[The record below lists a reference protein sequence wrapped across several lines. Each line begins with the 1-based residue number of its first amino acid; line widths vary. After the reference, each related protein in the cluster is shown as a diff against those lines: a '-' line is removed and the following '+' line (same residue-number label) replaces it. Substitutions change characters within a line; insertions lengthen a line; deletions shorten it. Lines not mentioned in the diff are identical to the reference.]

1 MELEKKCGGFSGY
14 RGKWSRRLELASLFI
29 YLFIFTSI
37 KLIVVLENI
46 HSWQFKSDLWG
57 FATFGPTVVK
67 LRNKNS
73 NKPSSNCLLVSY
85 HSHSCSWLVPPWC
98 RDALWCSSSFWMQWA
113 WCMVI
118 LL

>member
-29 YLFIFTSI
+29 YLFIFASI
-37 KLIVVLENI
+37 ELIVVLENI
-46 HSWQFKSDLWG
+46 YSWQFKADLWG

-73 NKPSSNCLLVSY
+73 NKPPSDCFPVSY
-85 HSHSCSWLVPPWC
+85 HSHSFSRLVPPWC
-98 RDALWCSSSFWMQWA
+98 LDAL
-113 WCMVI
+113 
-118 LL
+118 